1 MTVEQSSQEIEGRW
15 SVWKITWLLYP
26 LAWGAVAVNIFF
38 IGLMIQ
44 AIGMTAFTPIAS
56 IVVGAFIG
64 VPFSYAFSRHIR
76 KLMDHANE

>member
-1 MTVEQSSQEIEGRW
+1 MTTEHPPQEIEGRW
-15 SVWKITWLLYP
+15 SVWKITLLLYP

-44 AIGMTAFTPIAS
+44 AIGMTPFTPIAC
-56 IVVGAFIG
+56 IVVGAFFG

-76 KLMDHANE
+76 KLMDQANE